1 MSKILATLEIAKQT
15 GVKCKLSKPSLLR
28 SELPAHLSLEENCKQ
43 ISQKT
48 SFFWFRLIACYEFK
62 EASLPTIREA

>member
-43 ISQKT
+43 IVY
-48 SFFWFRLIACYEFK
+48 I
-62 EASLPTIREA
+62 TIQLHFVHYK